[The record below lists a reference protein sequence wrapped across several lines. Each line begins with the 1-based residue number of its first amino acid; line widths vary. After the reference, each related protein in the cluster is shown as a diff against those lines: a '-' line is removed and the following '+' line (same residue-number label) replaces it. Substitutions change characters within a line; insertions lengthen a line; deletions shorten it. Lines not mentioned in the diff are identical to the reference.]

1 MTYAYCYKGKYHTS
15 VEKAESAEANTK
27 VAERVGDIEKVELL
41 SDQIIRCGRIVTLA
55 SAVHHQRHSPCLV
68 LIQCD
73 TSGVPFRL
81 TVLPVNHEYIPR
93 RDVMPFD
100 CYIGLGAVPSNEG
113 DRAAMANAFGLESMF
128 DLFEQWVEK
137 CELGVSAIQEPRKFL
152 PMYTDFQQYEVMK
165 ELHLGEFFTNP
176 IRIMESIMAFT
187 NDVSWAQGKDVQF
200 GKDSY
205 TQFAVK
211 CRHEIARSDRGPLRL
226 DKLARAYH
234 YHLLT
239 R

>member
-1 MTYAYCYKGKYHTS
+1 MKYAYCYKGKYYNTI
-15 VEKAESAEANTK
+15 EKAESAEGTTK
-27 VAERVGDIEKVELL
+27 VDERVGDIDTVELL
-41 SDQIIRCGRIVTLA
+41 PDQIVRNGRIVTLA

-68 LIQCD
+68 MIQCD
-73 TSGVPFRL
+73 KQGVPFRL

-100 CYIGLGAVPSNEG
+100 CFLDLGATPSNEG
-113 DRAAMANAFGLESMF
+113 DRQQLVHGYDLMTVF
-128 DLFEQWVEK
+128 DLFTDWFEK
-137 CELGVSAIQEPRKFL
+137 CGLGVSAINEPRKFL
-152 PMYTDFQQYEVMK
+152 PMFTDMQQYEVFK
-165 ELHLGEFFTNP
+165 QLHLDEFFTHP

-187 NDVSWAQGKDVQF
+187 NDVSWVQGKDVQF
-200 GKDSY
+200 GKSSY

-211 CRHEIARSDRGPLRL
+211 CRHEIDRNEQGPIRL
-226 DKLARAYH
+226 DKLARAYN